1 MTEKQYTHHFDGAII
16 INKKELV
23 AYADNGINARYLCK
37 LLNKQ
42 DDRIKE
48 LESFIKKIAD
58 DNGEIVLL
66 NGYGYNIRK
75 VLHNKING
83 DVNE

>member
-1 MTEKQYTHHFDGAII
+1 MTEKKYTHHFDGSIL

-75 VLHNKING
+75 VLHN
-83 DVNE
+83 E

>member
-1 MTEKQYTHHFDGAII
+1 MTEKQYTHHFDGAIR
-16 INKKELV
+16 INKKEFV
-23 AYADNGINARYLCK
+23 AYANSGIDARYLCK

-48 LESFIKKIAD
+48 LESFINKIAD
-58 DNGEIVLL
+58 DKGEIVLL

-75 VLHNKING
+75 VLHN
-83 DVNE
+83 E